1 MLKFLKYI
9 ILFIFSVFYSCSP
22 NKSGVKKSND
32 DFPVVDCEVKV
43 EVIGNVDGISFYLF
57 QKSNTKSVTIE
68 RTLDLRKDSIEIF
81 HLNSSSKD
89 KIKIDLKTSD
99 SYGDPVKLII
109 YVDDVLWINESDSYQ
124 IKIDYEIPNPKELK
138 L

>member
-22 NKSGVKKSND
+22 NKSGVKKSSD
-32 DFPVVDCEVKV
+32 DFPVVDCDVKV
-43 EVIGNVDGISFYLF
+43 EVIGNVNDIDFYLF

-81 HLNSSSKD
+81 NLKSSSKD

-99 SYGDPVKLII
+99 SYGEPVFVKI
-109 YVDDVLWINESDSYQ
+109 YINNELWVEESDSYQ
-124 IKIDYEIPNPKELK
+124 IQIDYEIPNPKELK